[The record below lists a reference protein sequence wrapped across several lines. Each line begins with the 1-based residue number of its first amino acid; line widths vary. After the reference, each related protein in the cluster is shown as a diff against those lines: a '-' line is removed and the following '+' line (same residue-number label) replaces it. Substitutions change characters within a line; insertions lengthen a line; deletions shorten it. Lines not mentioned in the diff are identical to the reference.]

1 MVEAWELQ
9 DVADRIVL
17 QAPSLQALIEQLNE
31 AGTCVCVYVC
41 CGPGNAGKGSGG
53 SGGTWGPTGGCWAAA
68 KGDLRAVVGA
78 TPSYAGTLLAPSPAP
93 HLLSLPSRAGDLLK
107 KGAGRY
113 QVCGVAVQRV
123 PQQSGPQQ
131 SGAAGRFAWGS
142 GGAPAASQ
150 LSAGSKRG
158 HQQSQQQPPP
168 VPRW

>member
-1 MVEAWELQ
+1 MRQTLDSQVASGGGGLECLDFTRGGGGGGRAGSQAGERRRFLEALGWHCQAKGDAVVEAWELQ

-31 AGTCVCVYVC
+31 AGT
-41 CGPGNAGKGSGG
+41 
-53 SGGTWGPTGGCWAAA
+53 W
-68 KGDLRAVVGA
+68 
-78 TPSYAGTLLAPSPAP
+78 
-93 HLLSLPSRAGDLLK
+93 DLLK